1 MKEKKVQAPVSDS
14 VIGEIYET
22 TDYSKFRVIIG
33 NRKVEPSRVK
43 NIVNSIQAVGFR
55 MVPIV
60 VNKKMEVIDGQG
72 RLAALRELGMPVYY
86 IIDHDAGIEEC
97 QWLNIGCK
105 NWNIRDFINC
115 YAACGDDNYIA
126 LLSLYDEYSKEV
138 GVDTVLAVADAAY
151 TNHVNDVVKIRQFK
165 MKITVSE
172 AAKRL
177 DYLKRFTAKVEAA
190 GGRVREMYSAI
201 LFASDVEGVDRDRLA
216 EKFSELDIVKE
227 RGLRGS
233 ILGDLQ
239 LLEELYNYRLGN
251 SSRLYFAHEWQV
263 RGGGEGR

>member
-43 NIVNSIQAVGFR
+43 NIVTSIHAVGYR

-60 VNKKMEVIDGQG
+60 VNKQMEVIDGQG

-86 IIDHDAGIEEC
+86 IIDKDASIEEC

-105 NWNIRDFINC
+105 NWNIRDFINSH
-115 YAACGDDNYIA
+115 AERGNDDYIA
-126 LLSLYDEYSKEV
+126 LLSLYDEYYKEV
-138 GVDTVLAVADAAY
+138 GVDTVLTVADASY
-151 TNHVNDVVKIRQFK
+151 TNHVTDDVKRGIFK
-165 MKITVSE
+165 MKTTLSE
-172 AAKRL
+172 AAERL
-177 DYLKRFTAKVEAA
+177 EYLKRFTAKVDAA
-190 GGRVREMYSAI
+190 GGRGREMYSAI
-201 LFASDVEGVDRDRLA
+201 LFASDVRNVDRERLA
-216 EKFSELDIVKE
+216 EKFSEIDIVKE

-233 ILGDLQ
+233 ILGNLQ
-239 LLEELYNYRLGN
+239 LLEDLYNYRLGAN
-251 SSRLYFAHEWQV
+251 SRLYFAHEWQV
-263 RGGGEGR
+263 RMNGEGR